1 MAVLAFDPMNLS
13 LVDLYMKT
21 PEQCSGLDD
30 VRCGIDAMDRQ
41 IIQALG
47 QRLAY
52 VKAAAQFKPTEDSI
66 AAPERVA
73 AMLPQR
79 RQWAEQAGLDPMF
92 VVPLFA
98 QIIHWNIAQQVRHWR
113 LQHGLEQGAGDE

>member
-1 MAVLAFDPMNLS
+1 
-13 LVDLYMKT
+13 MKT
-21 PEQCSGLDD
+21 PEQCSDLQDI
-30 VRCGIDAMDRQ
+30 RCGIDTLDEQ

-52 VKAAAQFKPTEDSI
+52 VKAAAQFKPTEQSI
-66 AAPERVA
+66 AAPERVS
-73 AMLPQR
+73 AMLPLR
-79 RQWAEQAGLDPMF
+79 HQWAEQAGLDPLF

-113 LQHGLEQGAGDE
+113 ARHGLEQGAQHE